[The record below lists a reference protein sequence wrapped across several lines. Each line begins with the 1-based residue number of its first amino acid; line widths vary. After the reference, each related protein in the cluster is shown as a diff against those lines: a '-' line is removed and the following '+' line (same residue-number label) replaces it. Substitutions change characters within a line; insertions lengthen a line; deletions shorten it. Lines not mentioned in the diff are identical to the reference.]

1 MHPSSVA
8 AAFVVCFA
16 VLPHSQ
22 AFLSPPSTLA
32 TTWRHAQRS
41 EGGFSASHQ
50 RQPGH
55 GRGACLSFRG
65 LTMASSPA
73 IDNLLGRVKG
83 PDGISRL
90 GGKDQEVEKWLSG
103 AAEMNPTTDPGDW
116 ADDDKA
122 KNLAEGVWEVAY
134 APHIHTMQKILGVEF
149 APIRYSLY
157 ARPGGGRVMISNVH
171 YKGPIVGEGW
181 LNTAG
186 GWVSLDKKTVRVTWS
201 KFWWDAGASLEAG
214 PSAAPE
220 GEAAGLVQV
229 KSPWTPTQNIRRAL
243 QRLFASG

>member
-1 MHPSSVA
+1 V
-8 AAFVVCFA
+8 
-16 VLPHSQ
+16 
-22 AFLSPPSTLA
+22 
-32 TTWRHAQRS
+32 
-41 EGGFSASHQ
+41 
-50 RQPGH
+50 
-55 GRGACLSFRG
+55 SFRG

-83 PDGISRL
+83 ADGISRL
-90 GGKDQEVEKWLSG
+90 GGKDEEVEKWLSE
-103 AAEMNPTTDPGDW
+103 AAEINPTTDPGDW
-116 ADDDKA
+116 ADDNKA
-122 KNLAEGVWEVAY
+122 KDLAEGVWEVAY

-220 GEAAGLVQV
+220 GDAVGLVQV
-229 KSPWTPTQNIRRAL
+229 PNRPWTPTLNSLRVSPNDDEIARSL
-243 QRLFASG
+243 LCLLTIPWLVP

>member
-1 MHPSSVA
+1 
-8 AAFVVCFA
+8 
-16 VLPHSQ
+16 
-22 AFLSPPSTLA
+22 
-32 TTWRHAQRS
+32 
-41 EGGFSASHQ
+41 
-50 RQPGH
+50 
-55 GRGACLSFRG
+55 
-65 LTMASSPA
+65 MASSPA

-83 PDGISRL
+83 ADGISRL
-90 GGKDQEVEKWLSG
+90 GGKDEEVEEWLSE
-103 AAEMNPTTDPGDW
+103 AAEINPTTDPGDW
-116 ADDDKA
+116 ADDNKA

-220 GEAAGLVQV
+220 GDAVGLVQV
-229 KSPWTPTQNIRRAL
+229 PNRPWTPTLNSLRVSPNGDEIARSLLCLLTIPWLPGAL
-243 QRLFASG
+243 STALNGLILHEFRGLTHVGRVPHSCRLWLRHIDY